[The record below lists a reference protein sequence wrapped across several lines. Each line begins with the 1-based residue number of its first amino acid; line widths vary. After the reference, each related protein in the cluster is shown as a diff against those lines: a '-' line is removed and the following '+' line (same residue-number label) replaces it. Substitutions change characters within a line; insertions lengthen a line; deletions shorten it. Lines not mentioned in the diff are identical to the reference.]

1 MPAPVRTRI
10 APSPTGAPHLGT
22 AYMALFNLAYA
33 RKHGGQF
40 ILRIEDTD
48 RQRSSLE
55 SEQAIFDALRW
66 TGIEWNEGPDCGG
79 DYGPYRQSERLDLY
93 EQEINRLL
101 EQGHAYR
108 CFCTPE
114 RLNELRANQMANKE
128 TPRYD
133 GHCLSLSPEE
143 SAQRA
148 ENEPFVVRMKI
159 PESGECTFT
168 DELRGRGN
176 H

>member
-1 MPAPVRTRI
+1 
-10 APSPTGAPHLGT
+10 
-22 AYMALFNLAYA
+22 MALFNLAFA
-33 RKHGGQF
+33 RKHDGQF

-101 EQGHAYR
+101 EVGHAYR

-114 RLNELRANQMANKE
+114 RLNELRASQMANKE
-128 TPRYD
+128 TPGTMATAFLY
-133 GHCLSLSPEE
+133 L
-143 SAQRA
+143 QR
-148 ENEPFVVRMKI
+148 NLLK
-159 PESGECTFT
+159 
-168 DELRGRGN
+168 ELRMSLCGTDKNTRIRRM
-176 H
+176 HFHR

>member
-1 MPAPVRTRI
+1 MPATVRTRI

-22 AYMALFNLAYA
+22 AYMALFNLAFA

-48 RQRSSLE
+48 RQRSSKE
-55 SEQAIFDALRW
+55 SEKAIFNALHW
-66 TGIEWNEGPDCGG
+66 TGIEWDEGPDGGG
-79 DYGPYRQSERLDLY
+79 DHGPYRQSERLDLY

-101 EQGHAYR
+101 EEGHAYR

-114 RLNELRANQMANKE
+114 RLNELRAKQMANKE

-133 GHCLSLSPEE
+133 GHFSLYLQKNLLKGLKASP
-143 SAQRA
+143 
-148 ENEPFVVRMKI
+148 
-159 PESGECTFT
+159 
-168 DELRGRGN
+168 L
-176 H
+176 